1 MQKYFLRQL
10 FDRTTC
16 TYTYIFACKKTQKA
30 ILIDSVLEQVDRDLK
45 LLNELNLKL
54 IYTVDTH
61 IHADHITGG
70 LKIREKL
77 NGVKQILSK
86 KGIPKFSEGLILL
99 EEGEKISVGDIELD
113 IIETQGHTNGIIYCK
128 IKDVFHCYT
137 KTNLYSQET
146 HF

>member
-16 TYTYIFACKKTQKA
+16 TYTYILACKKTKEA

-45 LLNELNLKL
+45 LLKELELNL

-77 NGVKQILSK
+77 KGVKQILGK
-86 KGIPKFSEGLILL
+86 KGSPKFTEGLILL
-99 EEGEKISVGDIELD
+99 EEGEKIKFGELELELV
-113 IIETQGHTNGIIYCK
+113 ETPGHTDGK
-128 IKDVFHCYT
+128 
-137 KTNLYSQET
+137 
-146 HF
+146 